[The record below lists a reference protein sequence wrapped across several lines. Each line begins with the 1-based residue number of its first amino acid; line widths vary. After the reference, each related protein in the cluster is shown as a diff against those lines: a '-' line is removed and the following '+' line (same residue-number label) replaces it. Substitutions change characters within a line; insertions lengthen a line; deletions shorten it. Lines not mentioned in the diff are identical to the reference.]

1 MEYFKKFCKK
11 KIGKKIKSRNISP
24 ATSKGVEIID
34 KYYPKDYDRDLVE
47 ILLVNKEEFHF
58 ENDISIYENKV
69 AIISLN
75 PDEVMGLIIESPTYA
90 KSMRS
95 IFNLAW
101 LGATAFVAK

>member
-1 MEYFKKFCKK
+1 M
-11 KIGKKIKSRNISP
+11 
-24 ATSKGVEIID
+24 
-34 KYYPKDYDRDLVE
+34 
-47 ILLVNKEEFHF
+47 LLVNKKEFFF

-69 AIISLN
+69 AILAAN
-75 PDEVMGLIIESPTYA
+75 PDELIGIIIESSTFA

>member
-1 MEYFKKFCKK
+1 M
-11 KIGKKIKSRNISP
+11 
-24 ATSKGVEIID
+24 
-34 KYYPKDYDRDLVE
+34 
-47 ILLVNKEEFHF
+47 LLVNKDEFFF

-69 AIISLN
+69 AILSTNREELI
-75 PDEVMGLIIESPTYA
+75 GIIIESSTFA